1 MPKVPDDHNPDRLP
15 NTRFPVADDPL
26 ASIDSPYTSAA
37 PRDAWRPTPRELILL
52 LATLGLVLIVYLAL
66 TDKVAGLFADDAW
79 YALLGYSLATGNG
92 YQVINSPTP
101 GIFPLYPPLY
111 PFLLSLLI
119 RLFPV
124 FPENVMALKSVS
136 LVSLLGL
143 GALTFFYLRR
153 YRGVPMAL
161 ALFIP
166 LLALLCQPLMFL
178 ATSTLMSEC
187 LFAVLAMAL
196 FLVAERVVSKPAV
209 GPDGAPYRV
218 EPAWI
223 ITLGV
228 LAGAIFLARSISIAL
243 IAGVLIY
250 LLKQRL
256 FRELA
261 VVALIFGVV
270 AGSWT
275 LYARSRTPTAAERLE
290 QGGNIVM
297 SYSEQ
302 LWQREAGTA
311 GDLVTIS
318 EFPARMARNL
328 RSIFGPD
335 MIQLVAPPLFRWFN
349 QLARDYPGP
358 VGVVRVVLP
367 ALLSILV
374 LIGYVC
380 LLTRRL
386 TAAEIGLPLIFG
398 LIVIW
403 PFNPLRFLA
412 PLAPFIFF
420 YLLTGTAVVI
430 RRLGRQTGAESRW
443 EERLEGRALLAMA
456 TILLVISLAGHGL
469 TLWNRQELDLTG
481 FSWQMAFDDNEKMM
495 RWVEQNIPR
504 SEVLASNNPALA
516 ALFTGYKTVALD
528 LNPERWEMFR
538 RLRIRYVLLHRYD
551 GNVVPPLGS
560 YPVLYRVRNS
570 ANYRVIDLGP
580 LEARPALP

>member
-1 MPKVPDDHNPDRLP
+1 M
-15 NTRFPVADDPL
+15 ADDPR
-26 ASIDSPYTSAA
+26 ASIDSPFTSAA
-37 PRDAWRPTPRELILL
+37 PQDSLADLLPDPPADPWRPTPRELILL
-52 LATLGLVLIVYLAL
+52 LATLGLALIVYLAL

-111 PFLLSLLI
+111 PFLLSLVI

-124 FPENVMALKSVS
+124 FPENVIALKSVS

-187 LFAVLAMAL
+187 LFALLAMAL
-196 FLVAERVVSKPAV
+196 FLVAERVVSKAA
-209 GPDGAPYRV
+209 GGSGGAPYRV
-218 EPAWI
+218 EPAWLV
-223 ITLGV
+223 TLGV

-256 FRELA
+256 FRELV

-374 LIGYVC
+374 LIGYVS
-380 LLTRRL
+380 LVARRL

-443 EERLEGRALLAMA
+443 EERLEGRALLGAA
-456 TILLVISLAGHGL
+456 TVLLVISLVGHGL

-504 SEVLASNNPALA
+504 AEVLASNNPALA

-580 LEARPALP
+580 LESRPALP